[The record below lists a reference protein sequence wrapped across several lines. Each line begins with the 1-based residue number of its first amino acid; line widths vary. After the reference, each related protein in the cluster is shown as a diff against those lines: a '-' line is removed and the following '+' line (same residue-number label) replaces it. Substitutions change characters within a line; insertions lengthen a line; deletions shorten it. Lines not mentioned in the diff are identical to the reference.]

1 MERPPYRIV
10 TERLVLRCW
19 QPADAPR
26 LKDAIDS
33 SSEHLRRWMPWAH
46 DDPRPLGATID
57 LLAGFRARFD
67 LGEDYAYGVFDAG
80 EVRVLGGGGLHRR
93 VGDGALEI
101 GYWLRAD
108 AIGRGYAGEIAAA
121 LARTAFEIAHVDR
134 VEIRVDPTNERSL
147 RIPRRLGF
155 VEEATLRRRLPPIA
169 PGGEPRDVVV
179 FSMFADAFRDSP
191 VAMAVLDAFD
201 ALGPVWAVPL
211 AEGLPK

>member
-1 MERPPYRIV
+1 MESPPYRIV

-33 SSEHLRRWMPWAH
+33 SLEHLRRWLPWAH
-46 DDPRPLGATID
+46 DDPRPLGASAD

-67 LGEDYAYGVFDAG
+67 LGEGYAYGVFDVD
-80 EVRVLGGGGLHRR
+80 ESRVLGGGGLHRR

-121 LARTAFEIAHVDR
+121 LARTAFENAQIDR
-134 VEIRVDPTNERSL
+134 VEIRVDPANERSL

-169 PGGEPRDVVV
+169 PGGEPRGVII
-179 FSMFADAFRDSP
+179 FTMFANDFPVSP
-191 VAMAVLDAFD
+191 VAMAPLEAFD
-201 ALGPVWAVPL
+201 ALGRGIAVYS
-211 AEGLPK
+211 AR